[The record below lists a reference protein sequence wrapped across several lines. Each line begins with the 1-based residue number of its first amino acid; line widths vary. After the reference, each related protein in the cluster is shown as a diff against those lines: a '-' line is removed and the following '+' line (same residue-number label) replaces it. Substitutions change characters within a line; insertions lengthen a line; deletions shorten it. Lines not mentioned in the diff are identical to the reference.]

1 MVTPASS
8 QVGPGKYTGKVPTP
22 KVTVPTP
29 TPTPTPTTTGVKPN
43 SIFDKLNAKLKDKG
57 VTGAEVTDTKGASL
71 IDVITQ
77 DKAKATLLG
86 KMLKARGKQVGASVE
101 AIRNLFL
108 SEPELASIATQAGD
122 DYNKLVSLLSSDF
135 LPGLSSDKPDAPNY
149 PSRNVYKYTD
159 DDIDL
164 LINNVYQGKL
174 MRTATEQE
182 LEDERKKIRPQLEVG
197 TLSTTKNVRNPKT
210 GKMETVTVQ
219 QGGPTKEAIA
229 SDIGKQLELINPD
242 EVDRTARI
250 NFSDW
255 LSQNVQGA

>member
-1 MVTPASS
+1 MVTPESS
-8 QVGPGKYTGKVPTP
+8 QVGPGKYTGKIPTP
-22 KVTVPTP
+22 KVTTP
-29 TPTPTPTTTGVKPN
+29 TPTPTPTSNGVKPN
-43 SIFDKLNAKLKDKG
+43 SIFDILNKKLNDKG
-57 VTGAEVTDTKGASL
+57 VVDAQVADTQGASL
-71 IDVITQ
+71 IDVITK

-86 KMLKARGKQVGASVE
+86 KMLKARGKQVGASAE

-108 SEPELASIATQAGD
+108 TEPELSSIATQAGD
-122 DYNKLVSLLSSDF
+122 DYNKLVSLLAADY
-135 LPGLSSDKPDAPNY
+135 LPGLGKEAAAPNY

-164 LINNVYQGKL
+164 LINNVYQTKL
-174 MRTATEQE
+174 MRVPTEQE
-182 LEDERKKIRPQLEVG
+182 LADERKKIRPQLEVG
-197 TLSTTKNVRNPKT
+197 TLSTTKNVRNPRT

-219 QGGPTKEAIA
+219 EGGPTKEAIA
-229 SDIGKQLELINPD
+229 TDVGKQLELLNPD